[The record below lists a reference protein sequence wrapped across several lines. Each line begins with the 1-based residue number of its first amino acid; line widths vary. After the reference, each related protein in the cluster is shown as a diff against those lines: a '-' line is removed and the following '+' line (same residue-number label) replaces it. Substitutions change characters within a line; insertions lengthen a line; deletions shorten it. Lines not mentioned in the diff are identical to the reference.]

1 MQLLFSIQA
10 AQQSKLIST
19 KLFLWGLGTE
29 RASGWPMQGGVGAK
43 MHLRHSLA
51 GSLTGKQ
58 RLKRNLH
65 GANGPINNCLPND
78 STQVASPVWR
88 LFTPLP
94 LLSLRLELFPSAQSV
109 SWGTR
114 IQLTLTVCNILRQCQ
129 TLATSSF
136 VPNDII
142 FKCGLLNVWQ
152 MIVCTAQVGGKT
164 SVERKWAS
172 NRFRRD

>member
-1 MQLLFSIQA
+1 MQRLFSIQA
-10 AQQSKLIST
+10 VQQSKLIST

-58 RLKRNLH
+58 RHRLKRNLH
-65 GANGPINNCLPND
+65 GANGSINTCLPND
-78 STQVASPVWR
+78 STQVASPVSAFGAFSFR
-88 LFTPLP
+88 SVG
-94 LLSLRLELFPSAQSV
+94 LLRNKNS
-109 SWGTR
+109 TH
-114 IQLTLTVCNILRQCQ
+114 TVCNILWQCR
-129 TLATSSF
+129 TLAALSF

-152 MIVCTAQVGGKT
+152 MIVCTASVGSKT